1 MRPPLWRGGVE
12 QTLEELEL
20 IGEKTVMENNKDPKL
35 ILAHVRFAWSMTVC
49 IFLND
54 TSAAITGPEGSST
67 TR

>member
-1 MRPPLWRGGVE
+1 MRPPLWRGRVE

-20 IGEKTVMENNKDPKL
+20 IGEQTVKENNKDPKL
-35 ILAHVRFAWSMTVC
+35 ILAHVRFVWSMTIC

-54 TSAAITGPEGSST
+54 TSAAITGLEEFST